1 MNPDLI
7 NTLDDY
13 QLSHLIEI
21 FNIELSLFGY
31 KLYLFKNFSSSN

>member
-13 QLSHLIEI
+13 QISHFVEI
-21 FNIELSLFGY
+21 FNIELSLILLHCFEN
-31 KLYLFKNFSSSN
+31 LFLQ